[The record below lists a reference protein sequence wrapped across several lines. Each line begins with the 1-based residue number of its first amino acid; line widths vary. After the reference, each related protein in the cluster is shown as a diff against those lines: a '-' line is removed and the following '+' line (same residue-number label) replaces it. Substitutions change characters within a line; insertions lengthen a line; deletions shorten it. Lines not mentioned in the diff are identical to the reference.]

1 VSGSEDG
8 GIYFW
13 DLLEVTT
20 TTTSTADR

>member
-20 TTTSTADR
+20 TTSTADR